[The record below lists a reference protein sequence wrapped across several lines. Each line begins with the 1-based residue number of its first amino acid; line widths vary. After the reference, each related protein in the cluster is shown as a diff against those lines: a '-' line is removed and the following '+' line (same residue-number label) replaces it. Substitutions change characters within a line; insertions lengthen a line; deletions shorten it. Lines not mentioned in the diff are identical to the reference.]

1 MSVNMVFLLGNVGKD
16 PEVREVQGT
25 KFAQFTLAT
34 TDRAYTK
41 SDGTQVPERTEWHN
55 IVAWRGIADVCER
68 YVRKGTKVHI
78 RGKLTTRAWEGR
90 DGVKRYQTEVVVDD
104 MELLGQPQQASQH
117 QQQGQQPYQPQAAPQ
132 YQQPRPVQQTQ
143 SYQPAPMPGQQ
154 YQPPVQQA
162 PVQQPQ
168 YQQPQA
174 APMQQPQQPYQG
186 PGVNDLPFS

>member
-1 MSVNMVFLLGNVGKD
+1 MSVNKVFLLGNAGKD
-16 PEVREVQGT
+16 PEIREVQGV
-25 KFAQFTLAT
+25 KVASFTLAT

-68 YVRKGTKVHI
+68 YVRKGTKVFI
-78 RGKLTTRAWEGR
+78 IGKLTTRSWDGR
-90 DGVKRYQTEVVVDD
+90 DGIKRYQTEVVVDEL
-104 MELLGQPQQASQH
+104 ELLGQPQQTTQH
-117 QQQGQQPYQPQAAPQ
+117 QQQAQQYQPQAAPQ

-154 YQPPVQQA
+154 YQPPVQQP

-168 YQQPQA
+168 YQPPQA
-174 APMQQPQQPYQG
+174 APMQQPQTPYQG